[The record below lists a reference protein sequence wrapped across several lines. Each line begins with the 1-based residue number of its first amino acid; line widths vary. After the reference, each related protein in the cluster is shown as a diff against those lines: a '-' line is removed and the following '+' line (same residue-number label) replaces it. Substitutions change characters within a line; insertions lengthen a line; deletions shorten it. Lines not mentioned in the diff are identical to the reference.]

1 MDIADEHLNPEIV
14 AFTKSSSW
22 VSSNF
27 ISKLLNP
34 FMEALV
40 QLVNNKAKAKIHTAK
55 NFFNSPP
62 LFINITKN
70 SALDLIANRIFYK
83 IIILH

>member
-1 MDIADEHLNPEIV
+1 MDIADKHLNPEIV

-34 FMEALV
+34 FTEALM
-40 QLVNNKAKAKIHTAK
+40 QLVNNKTKAKIHTAK
-55 NFFNSPP
+55 NFFNSPL
-62 LFINITKN
+62 LFINIIQK
-70 SALDLIANRIFYK
+70 LDS
-83 IIILH
+83 

>member
-14 AFTKSSSW
+14 AFTKSSSL
-22 VSSNF
+22 VSSNC

-40 QLVNNKAKAKIHTAK
+40 QLVNNKTKAKIHTAK
-55 NFFNSPP
+55 NFFNSPL
-62 LFINITKN
+62 LFINIIQK
-70 SALDLIANRIFYK
+70 LDS
-83 IIILH
+83 